1 MNLIE
6 KNKATN
12 LLILFFITL
21 VICSCST
28 KKNNFMNRK
37 YHNTTAKYN
46 GYFNGKESLKA
57 GIKKLEENHKD
68 DFSEIIPVFKT
79 GDLAKNQ
86 TIHPYMNKAIEK
98 GSIVIQRHSM
108 NIRGKE
114 YNKWIDDNYF
124 MIGRAYFYKGEFD
137 EAIKTFNYI
146 KENYKRNPI
155 KYDASLWL
163 SRCFAEK
170 EDYVAAEME
179 LDQLQTDRKFPEKL
193 EDDLATILAD
203 FYLKQENYIL
213 ALDELNTAIKRIK
226 KRKKKTRFYFILAQL
241 NQQHQNYNKAISYYE
256 KVIKANPEYEMVFNC
271 KINKAQCVQ
280 GNSKHSEKMRGE
292 LLKMTKDDKNK
303 EYLDQIYYA
312 IAKMDLTQE
321 DTLSAI
327 KNFILSTEK
336 SEFND
341 EQKARSCLEL
351 GKIYYSK
358 SKYMNASA
366 FYDST
371 IVFMDPEHKEY
382 NQTKERQVLLAEL
395 AGYINTINLQ
405 DSLQSLAKMSEAE
418 LAQVI
423 NQFIAE
429 EQKKELEKQQLE
441 RQNANQR
448 FENNRFGERENNF
461 GQRTSGGRWYFY
473 NPATLSFGYSQFVK
487 QWGKRKNEDDW
498 RRSDKKISTE
508 LENDSTAQ
516 NQNQEGG
523 RESTNKKDPQYYK
536 DKIPLTKEK
545 IEASNLMI
553 MEAHYQAGMIYKSYL
568 SENEKAVKILVSLCE
583 RFPENENY
591 TPLAYYNLY
600 LIYTEQNKNNKAKN
614 CRERLLIKFP
624 ESKYSKLLNDPDYL
638 AKIEQKKN
646 SQKTHYENTL
656 FLYNN
661 KNYSA
666 VIALCDSVLIETEN
680 KELKPKYDLL
690 KALAIG
696 KSNDS
701 LNFRKQLNE
710 IVKNHPETEVKNR
723 AEQII
728 ALLDKPE
735 KMLKINRETV
745 SGTPYVFDQGEA
757 HYFLLIT
764 PKEQTDVNFIKTLLS
779 DYHSERYS
787 IETFEIKAILFGQ
800 ESHLIMIKTFENSK
814 NATEYFNSFSSAS
827 KVNNELSKTESKKL
841 IISAQNFKYFFKHK
855 DIKKYYEFF
864 TNNYLNELNN

>member
-1 MNLIE
+1 
-6 KNKATN
+6 
-12 LLILFFITL
+12 
-21 VICSCST
+21 
-28 KKNNFMNRK
+28 
-37 YHNTTAKYN
+37 
-46 GYFNGKESLKA
+46 
-57 GIKKLEENHKD
+57 
-68 DFSEIIPVFKT
+68 
-79 GDLAKNQ
+79 
-86 TIHPYMNKAIEK
+86 
-98 GSIVIQRHSM
+98 
-108 NIRGKE
+108 
-114 YNKWIDDNYF
+114 
-124 MIGRAYFYKGEFD
+124 
-137 EAIKTFNYI
+137 
-146 KENYKRNPI
+146 
-155 KYDASLWL
+155 
-163 SRCFAEK
+163 
-170 EDYVAAEME
+170 
-179 LDQLQTDRKFPEKL
+179 
-193 EDDLATILAD
+193 
-203 FYLKQENYIL
+203 
-213 ALDELNTAIKRIK
+213 
-226 KRKKKTRFYFILAQL
+226 
-241 NQQHQNYNKAISYYE
+241 
-256 KVIKANPEYEMVFNC
+256 
-271 KINKAQCVQ
+271 
-280 GNSKHSEKMRGE
+280 
-292 LLKMTKDDKNK
+292 
-303 EYLDQIYYA
+303 
-312 IAKMDLTQE
+312 
-321 DTLSAI
+321 
-327 KNFILSTEK
+327 
-336 SEFND
+336 
-341 EQKARSCLEL
+341 
-351 GKIYYSK
+351 
-358 SKYMNASA
+358 
-366 FYDST
+366 
-371 IVFMDPEHKEY
+371 MDPEHKEY

-405 DSLQSLAKMSEAE
+405 DSLQILAKMSEAE

-423 NQFIAE
+423 NQFIAA

-487 QWGKRKNEDDW
+487 KWGKRKNEDDW
-498 RRSDKKISTE
+498 RRSDKKIATE

-583 RFPENENY
+583 RFPENKNY

-600 LIYTEQNKNNKAKN
+600 LIYTEQNKNNKAQN
-614 CRERLLIKFP
+614 CREILLIKFP
-624 ESKYSKLLNDPDYL
+624 ESKYSKLLNEPDYL

-710 IVKNHPETEVKNR
+710 IVKNHPETEVKQR
-723 AEQII
+723 AEEII
-728 ALLDKPE
+728 AVLENPE
-735 KMLKINRETV
+735 KMLKINRETK

-757 HYFLLIT
+757 HYFILLM

-779 DYHSERYS
+779 DYHSNRYS
-787 IETFEIKAILFGQ
+787 IETFEITAILFGQ
-800 ESHLIMIKTFENSK
+800 DRHLIMIKTFENSTM
-814 NATEYFNSFSSAS
+814 ATEYFNSF
-827 KVNNELSKTESKKL
+827 
-841 IISAQNFKYFFKHK
+841 
-855 DIKKYYEFF
+855 
-864 TNNYLNELNN
+864 

>member
-6 KNKATN
+6 KNKVTN

-21 VICSCST
+21 GIYSCST

-79 GDLAKNQ
+79 GELAKNQ

-124 MIGRAYFYKGEFD
+124 MIGRAYFYKGELD

-193 EDDLATILAD
+193 EDDLAIILAD
-203 FYLKQENYIL
+203 FYLKQDNYIL

-226 KRKKKTRFYFILAQL
+226 KRKKKTRLYFILAQL

-280 GNSKHSEKMRGE
+280 GNSKHSEKMREE

-312 IAKMDLTQE
+312 IAKMDLIQE

-341 EQKARSCLEL
+341 VQKARSYLEL

-358 SKYMNASA
+358 SKYMSASA

-371 IVFMDPEHKEY
+371 IVFMDLEHKEY

-395 AGYINTINLQ
+395 TGHINTINLQ
-405 DSLQSLAKMSEAE
+405 DSLQILAKMSEAE
-418 LAQVI
+418 RSQVI

-429 EQKKELEKQQLE
+429 EQKRELEKQQLE

-473 NPATLSFGYSQFVK
+473 NPSTLSFGYSQFVK
-487 QWGKRKNEDDW
+487 KWGKRKNEDDW

-553 MEAHYQAGMIYKSYL
+553 MEAHYQAGMIFKSYL

-591 TPLAYYNLY
+591 TPIAYYNLY

-624 ESKYSKLLNDPDYL
+624 ESKYSKLLNEPDYL

-646 SQKTHYENTL
+646 SKKTHYENTL

-661 KNYSA
+661 KNYST
-666 VIALCDSVLIETEN
+666 VIALCDSGLIEPEN

-728 ALLDKPE
+728 ALLDNPE

-745 SGTPYVFDQGEA
+745 SGTPYVFDQGDT
-757 HYFLLIT
+757 HYFLLIM

-787 IETFEIKAILFGQ
+787 IKTFEIKAMLFGQ

-855 DIKKYYEFF
+855 DIKMYYEFF